1 MGADGSGPSVTVAP
15 QATLGAEAVTAA
27 LRKVT
32 DPELGIDIVNLGL
45 VYRMDIDDNDLVT
58 LDMTLTSVTCPL
70 ADQIEGIIRSAVD
83 DVVTDLVINWVW
95 SPPWGAEKI
104 TPEGREQLLALG
116 FKV

>member
-1 MGADGSGPSVTVAP
+1 MTN
-15 QATLGAEAVTAA
+15 A

-45 VYRMDIDDNDLVT
+45 VYGMDIDDSDLVT

-70 ADQIEGIIRSAVD
+70 ADQIEDIIRSAVD
-83 DVVTDLVINWVW
+83 DVVPDLVINWVW

-104 TPEGREQLLALG
+104 TSEGREQLLALG